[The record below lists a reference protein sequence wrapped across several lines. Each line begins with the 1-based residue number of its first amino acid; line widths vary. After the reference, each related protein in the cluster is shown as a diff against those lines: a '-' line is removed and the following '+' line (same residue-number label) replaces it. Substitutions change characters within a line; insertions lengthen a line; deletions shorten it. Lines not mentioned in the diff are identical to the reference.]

1 VQYPLLHGTA
11 DTAPLTCLVTGAV
24 PTTWVGPSGN
34 GTFGGSIG
42 PDPKG
47 PKVLTLVGPPSQ
59 PFGTTNNAVASAAK
73 CPQRVSTVVDQRSA
87 FLKGGP
93 LRRLCLLTAG
103 PGSPVI
109 QTSFGTAPLQS
120 LGNTTDP
127 MYTTC
132 IDLGPQERITGIAI
146 ASGCQIESMLVM
158 TNRRAGPVRLGA
170 AAPQSQYRDVNPPPE
185 PGLWVAGFTV
195 YLGKPRVVGLQVH
208 WGCYR

>member
-1 VQYPLLHGTA
+1 
-11 DTAPLTCLVTGAV
+11 
-24 PTTWVGPSGN
+24 
-34 GTFGGSIG
+34 
-42 PDPKG
+42 
-47 PKVLTLVGPPSQ
+47 
-59 PFGTTNNAVASAAK
+59 
-73 CPQRVSTVVDQRSA
+73 
-87 FLKGGP
+87 
-93 LRRLCLLTAG
+93 
-103 PGSPVI
+103 
-109 QTSFGTAPLQS
+109 
-120 LGNTTDP
+120 